1 MPIKDVMAYR
11 KLQRQL
17 GEIQVALK
25 LASGVLKDYPTLNE
39 LEIGVSSLLRAKN
52 NLFQRILSSE
62 RVG

>member
-1 MPIKDVMAYR
+1 MPIKDEMAYR

>member
-1 MPIKDVMAYR
+1 MPIKDEMAYR

-62 RVG
+62 KVG

>member
-1 MPIKDVMAYR
+1 MPINDEMAYR

-39 LEIGVSSLLRAKN
+39 LEIGVNSLFRAKN
-52 NLFQRILSSE
+52 NLFQRILSLE
-62 RVG
+62 KVG

>member
-1 MPIKDVMAYR
+1 MPINDEMAYR

-39 LEIGVSSLLRAKN
+39 LEIGVNSLLRAKN
-52 NLFQRILSSE
+52 NLFQRILSLE
-62 RVG
+62 KVG